1 MIRKLQVLLERWLFE
16 GEPNCFPCL
25 YQEEPLEQ
33 TFGCLSL
40 ICYMAWCHLTQG
52 IMGDVEKK
60 RWCWCCTELQYLE
73 AKRDLQPSELTDFMR
88 MWSTSERLDWW
99 RRSWSLQELLAQTVS
114 GLWPFPKWEQL
125 AKNEVVLIRVSP
137 QCETWTCTPY
147 WWKSAALEDP
157 NPSDYSR
164 SPFKRSSGSAVEELK
179 VQGEKQ
185 LKLCAADEL
194 TLVPALKRLRHC
206 AADQMKVLCECVG
219 EPYETK
225 AWFLPAEGPHLQLH
239 CCQEPPVPLWEKLR
253 AHTSNLSSAED
264 ELSVMSR
271 DVRHWWRPLLFTPTA
286 HLTI

>member
-157 NPSDYSR
+157 IRQTTADLHSREAQARLWWNWRFRGKSSWSCVLLMSWRSFLPSNVSVIVLQTRWRCSVSAWVSR
-164 SPFKRSSGSAVEELK
+164 MKPKPGFCLQKALTCSSTAVRSLLFLSERSCEHTPQTWA
-179 VQGEKQ
+179 Q
-185 LKLCAADEL
+185 LKLNSLSWAEMLDTDEGHSSS
-194 TLVPALKRLRHC
+194 P
-206 AADQMKVLCECVG
+206 
-219 EPYETK
+219 
-225 AWFLPAEGPHLQLH
+225 LQL
-239 CCQEPPVPLWEKLR
+239 
-253 AHTSNLSSAED
+253 
-264 ELSVMSR
+264 
-271 DVRHWWRPLLFTPTA
+271 
-286 HLTI
+286 I